1 MLVLSRK
8 KNESIIVGYEEVRI
22 TIVEIRGDK
31 VRLGIQAP
39 RDCPVQ
45 REEVFNAIN
54 IQGPLWETLLLTLQ
68 SQYDDRRGHGLPWAD
83 PAGLEQE
90 LLFKL
95 PTDGSPKEKL
105 VLYIDPAV
113 SAEQFAQA
121 YNLPVLMSGK
131 SHRIVR
137 RPDRPYLLVLGQ
149 DGTGQELPTD
159 LHQVF
164 KAVVD
169 ELSIYWNPL
178 LPLELLALAVVCPD
192 ILERRGLTA
201 AGMVYAEHPPLSFEG
216 YTGLYDDQFRT
227 AFEAVYVPSL
237 MRLPSGQ
244 IRWVIHQGLYEG
256 CGVPTAMHIV

>member
-8 KNESIIVGYEEVRI
+8 KNESIIVGHEEVRI

-45 REEVFNAIN
+45 REEVFNMIN
-54 IQGPLWETLLLTLQ
+54 TQRPLWETLLPTLQ
-68 SQYDDRRGHGLPWAD
+68 SQYNDRRGHGLLWAD

-95 PTDGSPKEKL
+95 PTDGSAKEKL
-105 VLYIDPAV
+105 VLYIDPSV

-131 SHRIVR
+131 SHRIVN
-137 RPDRPYLLVLGQ
+137 RPDWPYLLVLRQ
-149 DGTGQELPTD
+149 DGTEKESPTD
-159 LHQVF
+159 LRQVF

-169 ELSIYWNPL
+169 HLTIWWNPL
-178 LPLELLALAVVCPD
+178 LPLEILALVVQCPD
-192 ILERRGLTA
+192 ILNRRGLTA
-201 AGMVYAEHPPLSFEG
+201 AGMVYAEQPPLSLG
-216 YTGLYDDQFRT
+216 GHSGLYDDQFRS

-237 MRLPSGQ
+237 VRLPSGQ
-244 IRWVIHQGLYEG
+244 TRWVIHQGLYEG
-256 CGVPTAMHIV
+256 CGFPTAMHVV